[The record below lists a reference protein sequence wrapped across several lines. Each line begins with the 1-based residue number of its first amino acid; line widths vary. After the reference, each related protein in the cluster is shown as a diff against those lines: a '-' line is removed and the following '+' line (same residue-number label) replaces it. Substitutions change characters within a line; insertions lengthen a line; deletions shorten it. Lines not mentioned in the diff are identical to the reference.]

1 MGPIE
6 FQAKSGVS
14 RETLERLT
22 IYADLL
28 VKWQA
33 KINLVG
39 PETLADLWS
48 RHMLDSAQLFPLIRP
63 DAKRLVDLGSGA
75 GFPGLV
81 LGVMGA
87 PDVHLVESDARK
99 CAFLREAARLTG
111 TTVTIHNKRIEQV
124 APLGADVVTA
134 RALAPEHSV
143 THAPAKAARVIA
155 VANQKG
161 GVGKTTTA
169 INLATAMAATRK
181 NVLIIDLDPQGNA
194 STGLG
199 VDRSAREVNSYH
211 VLIAEAGLAEAVIE
225 TSIPGLHLVPSG
237 VDLSGAEIELVD
249 FERREHRCPPCPL
262 RG

>member
-39 PETLADLWS
+39 PETLGDLWS

-134 RALAPEHSV
+134 RALAPL
-143 THAPAKAARVIA
+143 AKLLDWAFPHLASGGECLFL
-155 VANQKG
+155 KG
-161 GVGKTTTA
+161 RGADDELT
-169 INLATAMAATRK
+169 ATAKEWNIALDRIVSLTDPAGL
-181 NVLIIDLDPQGNA
+181 VLQL
-194 STGLG
+194 
-199 VDRSAREVNSYH
+199 REVS
-211 VLIAEAGLAEAVIE
+211 
-225 TSIPGLHLVPSG
+225 
-237 VDLSGAEIELVD
+237 
-249 FERREHRCPPCPL
+249 
-262 RG
+262 RGRA

>member
-134 RALAPEHSV
+134 RALAPLVKLLDWAFPHLASGGECLFL
-143 THAPAKAARVIA
+143 
-155 VANQKG
+155 KG
-161 GVGKTTTA
+161 RGADDELT
-169 INLATAMAATRK
+169 ATAKEWNIALDRIVSLTDPAGL
-181 NVLIIDLDPQGNA
+181 VLQL
-194 STGLG
+194 
-199 VDRSAREVNSYH
+199 REVS
-211 VLIAEAGLAEAVIE
+211 
-225 TSIPGLHLVPSG
+225 
-237 VDLSGAEIELVD
+237 
-249 FERREHRCPPCPL
+249 
-262 RG
+262 RGRA